1 MQVVDSRLQSL
12 ATLYSDY
19 HYQGSTEQLSTTQ
32 NSQLFI
38 LERSGNPGRPRFE
51 IRQEQIHGL
60 REALGF
66 RWVDIA
72 RMLGMSPRT
81 LVGGGK
87 NLVCHSVNSIIFP
100 PCPTQTWTIL

>member
-1 MQVVDSRLQSL
+1 MELR
-12 ATLYSDY
+12 Y
-19 HYQGSTEQLSTTQ
+19 HYQGSTEELSTTQ
-32 NSQLFI
+32 NSQLFM

-72 RMLGMSPRT
+72 RDLSQQ
-81 LVGGGK
+81 
-87 NLVCHSVNSIIFP
+87 SEDSQNSQETNSSQEETDLLNP
-100 PCPTQTWTIL
+100 SSR